1 MYVGTVSP
9 TALLQKI
16 HIPTSGLVLS
26 FDGHRSSVVAVYLHD
41 KILFSGSFDTTIIC
55 WNSESGALI
64 KIFLGHFGYVNALA
78 VQGNDLYSIG
88 FDDKIIRW
96 NITSGTIVRQF
107 PVRHTSTVRCI
118 ALRNQTLFS
127 GSDDTTIIKWNV
139 TTGLALFVY
148 RGREI
153 SLRAV
158 AVWKTFIISA
168 GDNDEIRF
176 WDASIND
183 IDPRATI
190 MAHLRPVSCLLVYEE
205 TLFSGSSDRTIK
217 QWNLTDFALLKVLG
231 GKNLSALN

>member
-1 MYVGTVSP
+1 
-9 TALLQKI
+9 
-16 HIPTSGLVLS
+16 LS
-26 FDGHRSSVVAVYLHD
+26 FDGHSSSVFAVYLHD
-41 KILFSGSFDTTIIC
+41 KILFSGSYDTTIIC
-55 WNSESGALI
+55 WDSESGALI
-64 KIFLGHFGYVNALA
+64 KIFLGHFGYVIALA
-78 VQGNDLYSIG
+78 AQGNDLYSVG

-96 NITSGTIVRQF
+96 NIISGTIVRQF

-139 TTGLALFVY
+139 TAGLPLFVY
-148 RGREI
+148 EGREI

-158 AVWKTFIISA
+158 AIWKTFIISA
-168 GDNDEIRF
+168 GNNEEITF
-176 WDASIND
+176 WSASIND

-231 GKNLSALN
+231 GKNLSALI